1 MNNFVYW
8 IGVYS
13 ICVFTHEVI
22 RAIEKQA
29 TKELEKKRES
39 NQKERKEIH
48 EIKPEPAHKPMNR
61 IGF

>member
-22 RAIEKQA
+22 QAVGKQA
-29 TKELEKKRES
+29 TKKLEKKNES